1 MGRYHPIGF
10 PHVCTSEPPV
20 QVFDTV
26 TLLRHPILSTSPFPQ
41 GFREWCFWGL
51 SPSPPKHPPSPRLET
66 RLPVQ
71 IAPGH
76 RGRGVRVRLPP
87 TPPFRHHPRLPRF
100 DPVNTTHNSPRIAIR
115 SGARPSSEWDVGPQV
130 RELSRL
136 CGLLPSMQVLWLGT
150 RSDPLVADTTA
161 PCARA
166 RCRGGVPLKHQY
178 GEVYSSEGV
187 YRSEISGLIDLLI
200 WLAGKD
206 DGCTFTKVLYA
217 MLPYTCRSCGYM
229 YVVEYARLRLR

>member
-1 MGRYHPIGF
+1 MVLLGLIAQSSQTP
-10 PHVCTSEPPV
+10 TQSEVGNTTPCP
-20 QVFDTV
+20 D
-26 TLLRHPILSTSPFPQ
+26 RP
-41 GFREWCFWGL
+41 R
-51 SPSPPKHPPSPRLET
+51 SPRA
-66 RLPVQ
+66 RS
-71 IAPGH
+71 
-76 RGRGVRVRLPP
+76 RVRLPP